1 MSSIVPP
8 QAVNGAGPGNGFPA
22 HGDSPLFDKGL
33 QLRKEVLGAEYV
45 DRSIQ
50 GADDFTRPLQKL
62 ITEYCWGEAW
72 GSDALDKR
80 TRSMLNLAMLTA
92 LGKKDELKLHTRG
105 AINNGVTMEEI
116 QAVLIQACIYCGVPA
131 ALDASKAV
139 REALKE
145 VGVLA

>member
-1 MSSIVPP
+1 MSVSHAI
-8 QAVNGAGPGNGFPA
+8 NGSNPGNGFPE
-22 HGDSPLFDKGL
+22 HGDNPMFDKGL
-33 QLRKEVLGAEYV
+33 ALRKEVLGADYV
-45 DRSIQ
+45 ERSIQ

-72 GSDALDKR
+72 GSEALDKR
-80 TRSMLNLAMLTA
+80 TRSMLNIAMLTA

-131 ALDASKAV
+131 ALDASKSV

-145 VGVLA
+145 AGVLK